1 MNNRE
6 YESEMDNP
14 EKLATLGIQDKQK
27 HTQYVV
33 HHYAQTNTNDGNS
46 CFYHIFKT
54 FFMRLVI

>member
-33 HHYAQTNTNDGNS
+33 HHYTQTNTNDGNP
-46 CFYHIFKT
+46 CFHQT
-54 FFMRLVI
+54 